1 MRFHRTKEFASLYK
15 KLPADIRKRANKQ
28 LRLLLENPRH
38 PSLRLHKMGG
48 YTNRW
53 EISVTMHYRITFE
66 IERDEYV
73 LRRIGTHDILDRP

>member
-15 KLPADIRKRANKQ
+15 KLPADIRKRANNQ

-38 PSLRLHKMGG
+38 PSLRLHKIRS
-48 YTNRW
+48 YTNLW

-66 IERDEYV
+66 IEGDEYV
-73 LRRIGTHDILDRP
+73 LRRIGPHDTLKRP